1 MWSSLKG
8 TVVNRILFILLIVCC
23 CLNHIPVYGQS
34 QQPSRTWKD
43 ATGKFSI
50 EAVFV
55 RVVGKQVVLQR
66 ADNKKEITLPLAKL
80 SFADQQYVRKLI
92 PSAPRSADGRL
103 DNNLKCVDL
112 SDLKGDLPL
121 DVVSSTQ
128 ILRRSESWEY
138 STWKPEARK
147 DDTVGYPSMVHN
159 DRGKNPDGKYY
170 LYFAH
175 HDPTSGIACAI
186 ADSIEG
192 PYHKLQKL
200 EPDRENSLVLVNPHF
215 PGKPGDPS
223 HYSSPSVVWNED
235 EKLWFMY
242 FHYYNHFH
250 RLWEEHPDYPGGGN
264 QMTAL
269 ATSPDLS
276 SHDWTIVEDKGTA
289 KVNIPKHLPVLATTK
304 KAWMYGTSSYHAI
317 QRLPTGE
324 WLAFMRGTDVKGV
337 CSVGFARSQDG
348 RKWEMFPENPAIRPQ
363 TGRDAEIGIY
373 RPGFVGYLGK
383 NPDGKHKY
391 LVVWAE
397 SRKGADV
404 PRMRYGYTTD
414 FVKITPD
421 PRGFANWPGGD
432 GLISTWRVDDKL
444 YLFAAKYLH
453 VMKLPVSR

>member
-1 MWSSLKG
+1 M
-8 TVVNRILFILLIVCC
+8 CC
-23 CLNHIPVYGQS
+23 CLNHIPVYSQS

-43 ATGKFSI
+43 STGKFSI

-80 SFADQQYVRKLI
+80 SLADQQYVRKLI
-92 PSAPRSADGRL
+92 PSVPRPADGRL

-121 DVVSSTQ
+121 DVVSSKQ

-159 DRGKNPDGKYY
+159 DRGKNPDGKFY

-186 ADSIEG
+186 ADLIEG
-192 PYHKLQKL
+192 PYHKLKKL

-215 PGKPGDPS
+215 PGKLGDPS

-276 SHDWTIVEDKGTA
+276 SHDWTIVEDEGTD

-348 RKWEMFPENPAIRPQ
+348 RKWEMSPENPTIRPK

-383 NPDGKHKY
+383 NPAGKHKY

-421 PRGFANWPGGD
+421 PRGFAKWPGGD

-453 VMKLPVSR
+453 VMKLPVFR